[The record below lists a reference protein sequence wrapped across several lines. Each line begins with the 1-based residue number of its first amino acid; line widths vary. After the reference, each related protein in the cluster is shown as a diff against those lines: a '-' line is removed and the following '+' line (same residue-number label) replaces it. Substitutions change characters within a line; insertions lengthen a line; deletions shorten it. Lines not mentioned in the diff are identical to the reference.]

1 MFRNPAEDVVFEL
14 VDNDVFRGIQNRRG
28 AIRLIV
34 HVALKP
40 AQDFPFLGSWRVWVY
55 RKNVGFVA
63 ALGVDDIERLVSDDC
78 VAHRIQESVVAKRL
92 KCLREG
98 QHPIK
103 WQHHADVHIER

>member
-1 MFRNPAEDVVFEL
+1 MLRYPAKHVVFEL

-28 AIRLIV
+28 AVRLIV

-40 AQDFPFLGSWRVWVY
+40 AHDFLLLGSWRVRVY

-78 VAHRIQESVVAKRL
+78 VK
-92 KCLREG
+92 
-98 QHPIK
+98 
-103 WQHHADVHIER
+103 HASRKA